1 MGKKGTPDNKAAL
14 TQLVECLAVNQNV
27 VGSSPASGV
36 RFLHI
41 FQIFVQENRNTCK
54 NFIIKAF
61 LTILHHYKNNKG
73 L

>member
-36 RFLHI
+36 KFLHI
-41 FQIFVQENRNTCK
+41 FIALFSRKIETHAK
-54 NFIIKAF
+54 SLLLKPS
-61 LTILHHYKNNKG
+61 
-73 L
+73 

>member
-1 MGKKGTPDNKAAL
+1 MDKKGTSDNKAAL

-36 RFLHI
+36 RLLYILKYTFLG
-41 FQIFVQENRNTCK
+41 ELNTPK
-54 NFIIKAF
+54 NF
-61 LTILHHYKNNKG
+61 YNKG